1 MKLDFRQR
9 LLTTTL
15 LVGVSLVASP
25 ALAQTTPP
33 TNTPSPPDNSATPS
47 IPETTAPQEGQTT
60 VPSTNAQ
67 GENVRSSQDI
77 VITGTRIPQPNLTSA
92 SPVTV
97 LSAQEV
103 KLQGTTRTEDLINSL
118 PQAFAAQGSNVSNGA
133 TGTATVNL
141 RGLGPNRT
149 LVLINGRRLQPG
161 SPVAGGD
168 VPDIN
173 FVPSSMI
180 KRVDVLTGGASSV
193 YGADAVAGVVNFIMD
208 TNYRGLR
215 IDGQASA
222 FMHDNR
228 AGQAIIGANEE
239 KGFRP
244 PHGLSTNGGSQD
256 ISAAFGAGF
265 DDNRGSVVAYATY
278 RKQGSV
284 LEATRDYSF
293 CNVSANPAYI
303 SAGQS
308 WYCGGS
314 GTNALGRFRFFDPI
328 VGTKTSGRFSSTLGP
343 NGPNGTGTFAEGF
356 DLFNFAPYNYFQRPD
371 ERYTF
376 GTFAEYEI
384 SPGAKP
390 YIEAMFMHDHTD
402 AQIAPSGDFSNTTT
416 INCDNPLLSTIPGSA
431 PRSEQ
436 TNSSGAII
444 RPADP
449 NRSVFGAICTNGNFV
464 GQSITTD
471 DNGIVTGITGT
482 PTVFTDPVTGATFNQ
497 AKLLI
502 GRRNVEG
509 GGRDDDL
516 EHTAYRIVAGVRGDL
531 LRGLSYDAYYQ
542 FGTSRRAETYF
553 NDFSVT
559 RLNRAIDVVANPATN
574 GVPGVAAGAPVCRSA
589 LIAATLGG
597 GAVGADP
604 NCVPYNVFAQGA
616 VTPQVLNYLQTP
628 GFQRGNVNETI
639 ADANMTFEGGEYGL
653 QTPWADRG
661 VGINVGAEYRKE
673 TLNFNTDVEFQ
684 TGDLAGQGGP
694 TLPTSGVFDVKEI
707 FTEVQVPII
716 SHSFIEEFT
725 VTGGYRFSKYNI
737 RGGGSPSTDTYKL
750 SAELAPVRDVRLRAS
765 YNRAVRA
772 PNIIELFFPTGL
784 GLAVGAD
791 LCAGETP
798 VFTPAQCANTGVL
811 PGQFGTISTNPAN
824 QYNAQFS
831 GNPNLTP
838 EKADTYTLGAVV
850 QPRWVPGLALTVDY
864 FNIKVKNLISA
875 LSFNGVLATCA
886 VSGDPTLCGLIHRDA
901 GGSLTDFPTGF
912 IALQTQNVGGLQTK
926 GFDFN
931 ASYAHKFAGM
941 GTLNVSFV
949 GTMLKNLIFDTGI
962 NPNTPLGTGTLN
974 GVYDCAGLYGATCSF
989 GGVFTS
995 PNPKWRHKLRA
1006 GFTLPNGLGVSGQWR
1021 YFGKVTND
1029 TLSTDPD
1036 LNLSPDGPNSF
1047 PNNRKIDAQ
1056 SFFDLALTAR
1066 LTDRYNFRLGANNI
1080 FDKSPPIVGANV
1092 SSNGNTFP
1100 QMYDSLGRFIFAG
1113 VTFDF

>member
-15 LVGVSLVASP
+15 MVGASLVASP
-25 ALAQTTPP
+25 AFAQATTPA
-33 TNTPSPPDNSATPS
+33 TSTPSPPDNAATPS
-47 IPETTAPQEGQTT
+47 VPETTTPVEGQTA
-60 VPSTNAQ
+60 VPSTSAT
-67 GENVRSSQDI
+67 GENVKSSQDI

-141 RGLGPNRT
+141 RGLGTART

-161 SPVAGGD
+161 DPTAGGN

-173 FVPSSMI
+173 FVPSAMI

-215 IDGQASA
+215 LDGQASA

-228 AGQAIIGANEE
+228 ASARIIDPNTAN
-239 KGFRP
+239 GFQP

-256 ISAAFGAGF
+256 VAGVFGAGF

-278 RKQGSV
+278 RHQDSV
-284 LEATRDYSF
+284 LQASRDYSF
-293 CNVSANPAYI
+293 CSLGANSPAYVA
-303 SAGQS
+303 AGQGDF
-308 WYCGGS
+308 YCGGS
-314 GTNALGRFRFFDPI
+314 STNALGRFRFFSPT
-328 VGTKTSGRFSSTLGP
+328 VGKKTSGRVSRTLGP
-343 NGPNGTGTFAEGF
+343 NAADGTGTFVPGF
-356 DLFNFAPYNYFQRPD
+356 ALFNFAPYNYYQRPD

-390 YIEAMFMHDHTD
+390 YLEAMFMHDHTD
-402 AQIAPSGDFSNTTT
+402 AQIAPSGDFGNTLT
-416 INCDNPLLSTIPGSA
+416 INCDNPLLSASQRA
-431 PRSEQ
+431 
-436 TNSSGAII
+436 
-444 RPADP
+444 
-449 NRSVFGAICTNGNFV
+449 AICRTGNFL
-464 GQSITTD
+464 GESIATD
-471 DNGIVTGITGT
+471 STGTVTGITGT
-482 PTVFTDPVTGATFNQ
+482 PTVFTDPVTGLTFNRANLQ
-497 AKLLI
+497 I
-502 GRRNVEG
+502 NRRNFEC

-516 EHTAYRIVAGVRGDL
+516 EHTAYRIVAGIRGDL
-531 LRGLSYDAYYQ
+531 LKGLSYDAYYQ

-559 RLNRAIDVVANPATN
+559 NLTRAIDVVPNPAGPN
-574 GVPGVAAGAPVCRSA
+574 GVAGVPVGTPVCRSA
-589 LIAATLGG
+589 LGG
-597 GAVGADP
+597 NNAVAP

-616 VTPQVLNYLQTP
+616 VTPAALNFLQTP
-628 GFQRGNVNETI
+628 GFQRGNVDETI
-639 ADANMTFEGGEYGL
+639 ADANMTLDGSEYGL

-661 VGINVGAEYRKE
+661 IGINVGGEYRKE
-673 TLNFNTDVEFQ
+673 VLKFATDVEFQ

-694 TLPTSGVFDVKEI
+694 TLPNSGSFDVREL

-725 VTGGYRFSKYNI
+725 VTAGYRYSDYKI
-737 RGGGSPSTDTYKL
+737 SGGSSFSTDTYKV
-750 SAELAPVRDVRLRAS
+750 SAELAPIRDVRFRAS

-772 PNIIELFFPTGL
+772 PNVVELFFPAGL

-791 LCAGETP
+791 FCAGATP
-798 VFTPAQCANTGVL
+798 AFTAAQCANTGVV
-811 PGQFGTISTNPAN
+811 GAQYGNVDANPAN
-824 QYNAQFS
+824 QYNAIFS
-831 GNPNLTP
+831 GNANLTP
-838 EKADTYTLGAVV
+838 EKADTYTAGVV
-850 QPRWVPGLALTVDY
+850 IQPRWIPGLAFTVDY
-864 FNIKVKNLISA
+864 FNIKVKNLISG

-886 VSGDPTLCGLIHRDA
+886 LTADPTSCGFITRDA
-901 GGSLTDFPTGF
+901 TGSLTNLPTGF
-912 IALQTQNVGGLQTK
+912 IRLQTQNVGGLQTK

-931 ASYAHKFAGM
+931 ASYAHRFAGM
-941 GTLNVSFV
+941 GTLNASFV
-949 GTMLKNLIFDTGI
+949 GTLTQHLIFDTGI
-962 NPNTPLGTGTLN
+962 NPNFAFGSGTLN
-974 GVYDCAGLYGATCSF
+974 GVYDCAGFYGASCSF
-989 GGVFTS
+989 GGVFTA
-995 PNPKWRHKLRA
+995 PNPKWRHKLRL

-1021 YFGKVTND
+1021 YFSKVTND
-1029 TLSTDPD
+1029 TLSNDPD
-1036 LNLSPDGPNSF
+1036 LNLSPDGPHSN
-1047 PNNRKIDAQ
+1047 PANARIPAQ

-1066 LTDRYNFRLGANNI
+1066 LTDKYNFRLGANNI
-1080 FDKSPPIVGANV
+1080 FDRSPPVVGNDV
-1092 SSNGNTFP
+1092 SANGNTFP
-1100 QMYDSLGRFIFAG
+1100 QVYDSLGRFIFAG
-1113 VTFDF
+1113 VTVDF